1 MNSITVLTSEN
12 FDTFIQQPFALV
24 DFFAPWCGP
33 CKALAPVLEDIAT
46 THNIP
51 IGKASVDEAA
61 NQDLASSYRI
71 RSIPTLLF
79 FQNGKVVE
87 QHVGAL
93 SKQELL
99 EKIKTYV
106 TL

>member
-1 MNSITVLTSEN
+1 M
-12 FDTFIQQPFALV
+12 
-24 DFFAPWCGP
+24 
-33 CKALAPVLEDIAT
+33 
-46 THNIP
+46 
-51 IGKASVDEAA
+51 DEAA

-99 EKIKTYV
+99 EKIKTYA